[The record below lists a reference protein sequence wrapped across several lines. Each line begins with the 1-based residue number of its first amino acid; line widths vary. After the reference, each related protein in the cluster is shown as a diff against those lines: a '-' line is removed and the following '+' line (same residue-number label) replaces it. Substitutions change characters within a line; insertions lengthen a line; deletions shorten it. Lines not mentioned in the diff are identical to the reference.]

1 MINGIYHVTVST
13 SDGQHSDGQWVID
26 NHSLQG
32 TDATSRY
39 QGQFHLSGQHVA
51 MQMNVSRHQ
60 EAERTLFGPAMQY
73 LLSLNGHF
81 MSDSNAFNL
90 SGPVAQVPALFATIS
105 GHWLKALD

>member
-1 MINGIYHVTVST
+1 
-13 SDGQHSDGQWVID
+13 
-26 NHSLQG
+26 
-32 TDATSRY
+32 
-39 QGQFHLSGQHVA
+39 

-81 MSDSNAFNL
+81 MSDSNTFNL
-90 SGPVAQVPALFATIS
+90 SGPVAHVPTLFATIS